1 MVTLIC
7 SLSFVCYKAI
17 RLKTIM
23 NNTYFIAMLKSILF
37 NQVLKASE
45 IAFGGCVL
53 CEQPK
58 IKFEC
63 ENTIQ
68 YIGCLFV
75 CKTANISQISC
86 SMHVCS
92 IRVGHLRR
100 YCRKQEDCRRPIHGK
115 LMNDLS
121 LSFIFMPFASY
132 L

>member
-1 MVTLIC
+1 
-7 SLSFVCYKAI
+7 
-17 RLKTIM
+17 M

-75 CKTANISQISC
+75 CKTANISQISA
-86 SMHVCS
+86 VCMYAAFES
-92 IRVGHLRR
+92 AI
-100 YCRKQEDCRRPIHGK
+100 YEDIAENKKTAG
-115 LMNDLS
+115 DQ
-121 LSFIFMPFASY
+121 FMGN
-132 L
+132 